1 MNLSRLLVLGLLS
14 SAGPMHGH
22 RIRREAET
30 SSVESWG
37 GVNVGALYRELH
49 RMEDEG
55 LVQPVRSE
63 QMGRRPARTIYEI
76 TDEGRRELVQLRTAA
91 WRSQE
96 GYLDPVGVAL
106 LFGGSPEPEE
116 QAEHLAFR
124 RQILRAHLDSLT
136 AERKRFAPNL
146 SMAVI
151 AAYRRGE
158 LRLAAELEWHDELER
173 ILIEEAGGTT
183 QASAPAAPDDNPGGH
198 HAATPDA
205 PGPQAGPPA
214 SPS

>member
-14 SAGPMHGH
+14 THGPMHGH

-55 LVQPVRSE
+55 LVQPVRNE
-63 QMGRRPARTIYEI
+63 QEGRRPARTIYEI
-76 TDEGRRELVQLRTAA
+76 TSEGRLELVQLRAAA
-91 WRSQE
+91 WRSEE

-106 LFGGSPEPEE
+106 LFGGTPEPGE
-116 QAEHLAFR
+116 QAEHLAYR
-124 RQILRAHLDSLT
+124 RQLLQAHLDSLT
-136 AERKRFAPNL
+136 AERKRFTPYL
-146 SMAVI
+146 SMSVI

-158 LRLAAELEWHDELER
+158 LRLAAELEWHNELER
-173 ILIEEAGGTT
+173 ILIEESGGAGAGVHI
-183 QASAPAAPDDNPGGH
+183 APDDQ
-198 HAATPDA
+198 A
-205 PGPQAGPPA
+205 AGPAPA
-214 SPS
+214 IPEDSASQPEPPPPGK